1 MNKKRLKISV
11 YAIMKDEEQ
20 FFDRWIESMWDNG
33 EGQMRFVFLIPG
45 RKMVGKRHYMLPLV
59 NLRCRQIT

>member
-33 EGQMRFVFLIPG
+33 EGG
-45 RKMVGKRHYMLPLV
+45 R
-59 NLRCRQIT
+59 